1 MMLLLFVV
9 KSIQAETEVP
19 TLYNLHSVFKMN
31 LTVKERSRTPKN
43 CFIIACPCGGWIPLF
58 GILIQGVEQF
68 LKKIFVRRRRT
79 MKWHQINTKTR
90 RNSRP
95 HSADK
100 KHIKK
105 KLQLRSAPGQF
116 LSWSQHFD
124 YQGVAGSVVLPL
136 NCIVL
141 HN

>member
-100 KHIKK
+100 KNKEKTSIKIGPRTVSFMK
-105 KLQLRSAPGQF
+105 STLCLPRCSW
-116 LSWSQHFD
+116 LSDTSIEL
-124 YQGVAGSVVLPL
+124 YCVT
-136 NCIVL
+136 
-141 HN
+141 